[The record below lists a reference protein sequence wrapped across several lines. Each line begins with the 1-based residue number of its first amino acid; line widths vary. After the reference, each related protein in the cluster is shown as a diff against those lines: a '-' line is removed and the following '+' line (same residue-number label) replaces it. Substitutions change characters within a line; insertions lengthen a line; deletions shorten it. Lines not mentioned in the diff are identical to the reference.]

1 MKEFLLIMFSLFSL
15 INTFD
20 TSKMLM
26 IFFTRTG
33 NTGLFAN
40 YIKEK
45 MNIES
50 YQIVPVDPYTDNIDK
65 MLELARVERNNN
77 IRPKIKDPLSD
88 ISRYDTILLGYP
100 LWHTYLPNIVI
111 NQIEKLNFEGK
122 TIYPFNTYGTLGVGN
137 STIDIKNY
145 AKGAIVKEGFPISDN
160 MIKIKSDS
168 MKNIENWINKNFE
181 NPQESNSSDLNLPN
195 STKIL
200 SINLFLLFITLN
212 EYI

>member
-15 INTFD
+15 LNTFD

-50 YQIVPVDPYTDNIDK
+50 YQIVPVDPYTDNLDK
-65 MLELARVERNNN
+65 MLELARVERSNN
-77 IRPKIKDPLSD
+77 ILPKIKDSLSN
-88 ISRYDTILLGYP
+88 IRRYDTILLGYP

-111 NQIEKLNFEGK
+111 NQLEKLNFEGK
-122 TIYPFNTYGTLGVGN
+122 TIYPFNTYGTSGVGN
-137 STIDIKNY
+137 NTIDIKNY
-145 AKGAIVKEGFPISDN
+145 AKGAIVKEGFSISDN
-160 MIKIKSDS
+160 SIKIKSDS
-168 MKNIENWINKNFE
+168 MKNIENWIYKNF
-181 NPQESNSSDLNLPN
+181 
-195 STKIL
+195 
-200 SINLFLLFITLN
+200 
-212 EYI
+212 

>member
-1 MKEFLLIMFSLFSL
+1 MKEFLLIMFSLFPL
-15 INTFD
+15 LNTFD

-50 YQIVPVDPYTDNIDK
+50 YQIVPVDPYTDNLDK